1 MDAMMLI
8 VVIALDSDIFLNF
21 MRSETLYIRIKVRV
35 KMQSIMCPPA
45 VAPLETLLPR
55 VCMSGCACAAESKKK
70 IDISRF
76 ALRIQIVIISRCDFD
91 MDAIMLIVVIALDSE
106 F

>member
-1 MDAMMLI
+1 MSPCGRAPRDTFTAR
-8 VVIALDSDIFLNF
+8 VH
-21 MRSETLYIRIKVRV
+21 VR
-35 KMQSIMCPPA
+35 M
-45 VAPLETLLPR
+45 R
-55 VCMSGCACAAESKKK
+55 VCSGVKKK

>member
-1 MDAMMLI
+1 MLI

-21 MRSETLYIRIKVRV
+21 MRSETLYTRIKVRV

-70 IDISRF
+70 LTFPD
-76 ALRIQIVIISRCDFD
+76 LLCDFKSSSFLD
-91 MDAIMLIVVIALDSE
+91 VILIWML
-106 F
+106 

>member
-1 MDAMMLI
+1 MLI
-8 VVIALDSDIFLNF
+8 VVIALDSDIFFLNF
-21 MRSETLYIRIKVRV
+21 MRSETLYTRIKVRV